1 MKPTGRLNVDDISR
15 ASNAVSIYGFTSAE
29 AVMARME
36 VIEQKMMQAQ
46 RQLINTY
53 PEIVQQGGL
62 TVEDLVNLKLDP
74 NNVRFSQ
81 YLSANPEVNKKPP
94 TDQVTP
100 QFDSIEENTDN
111 IRISA
116 PEGANTQSLNVNQLF
131 GGGDT

>member
-1 MKPTGRLNVDDISR
+1 
-15 ASNAVSIYGFTSAE
+15 
-29 AVMARME
+29 
-36 VIEQKMMQAQ
+36 
-46 RQLINTY
+46 
-53 PEIVQQGGL
+53 
-62 TVEDLVNLKLDP
+62 
-74 NNVRFSQ
+74 Q

>member
-1 MKPTGRLNVDDISR
+1 
-15 ASNAVSIYGFTSAE
+15 
-29 AVMARME
+29 
-36 VIEQKMMQAQ
+36 MQAQ